1 MERAVPHGA
10 LESHDTVC
18 NKSMSSEG
26 RRFESRKRKGS
37 LHWVPLQQVA
47 VFSRTWRAARRAGQY
62 MPHKAGID
70 VYFISVGERQPAQQV
85 CIAKNSFPVSRASL
99 RTFLR
104 KLI

>member
-1 MERAVPHGA
+1 MGI
-10 LESHDTVC
+10 L
-18 NKSMSSEG
+18 
-26 RRFESRKRKGS
+26 
-37 LHWVPLQQVA
+37 QVA
-47 VFSRTWRAARRAGQY
+47 VFSRTWPAVRRADQY

-70 VYFISVGERQPAQQV
+70 AYFISVGERQPAQKV